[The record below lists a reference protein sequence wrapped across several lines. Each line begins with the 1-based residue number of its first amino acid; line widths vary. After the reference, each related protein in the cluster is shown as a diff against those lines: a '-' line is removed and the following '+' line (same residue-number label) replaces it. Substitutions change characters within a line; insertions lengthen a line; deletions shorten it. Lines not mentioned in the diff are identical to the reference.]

1 MWIHVKI
8 EVYTTNVGSLS
19 TSSEVYSISLF
30 VINVVKELNRVS
42 GIPAYL
48 VFAALRN
55 KRRYWLTRIMC
66 LSVVKYL
73 HVERCLSDL
82 N

>member
-30 VINVVKELNRVS
+30 VIKVVKELNRVS
-42 GIPAYL
+42 GIPGYL
-48 VFAALRN
+48 VFCSI
-55 KRRYWLTRIMC
+55 K
-66 LSVVKYL
+66 
-73 HVERCLSDL
+73 E
-82 N
+82 